1 MDAKPWCLSDALAR
15 CCEFHR
21 SFGTNKLAILEAFT
35 HTFVAVLRS
44 PGLLSKLKAAPH
56 FCSHE
61 TGCPPSR
68 PLAHSPPLQKAHFGR
83 SNKKNH
89 YSKRE
94 RPGEHPAWRQ
104 INEIH
109 LTFKP
114 QNAKMPESTKKQHF
128 SVPYQTPLIL
138 CDISWQF
145 PALCKCLPAIWFK
158 QMSWVKQPD
167 RQFLGGCFLFSLSC
181 LTERPSNGQI
191 SPGDRGVTPPPLLL
205 SLPFSHFLFFL
216 KQKGAGCCWCSCWI
230 LNPVHVNITFC
241 LHDVAPNSNKNP
253 AHCTPFVSKLFP
265 LQRRHCKSSKPRLRA
280 ACGLLSS
287 GATCLLVW
295 LLGHII
301 LAGPRSEAEGK
312 GAGAGTERIWSPAQE
327 RGARCP
333 ATCQTGLCG
342 SLDGAFCE

>member
-1 MDAKPWCLSDALAR
+1 MDAKPRCFSDALAR
-15 CCEFHR
+15 CCEFYH
-21 SFGTNKLAILEAFT
+21 SFGTNKLAILEVFT
-35 HTFVAVLRS
+35 DTFVAVLRS

-61 TGCPPSR
+61 TSCPPSR
-68 PLAHSPPLQKAHFGR
+68 PLTHSPPLQKAHFGR
-83 SNKKNH
+83 SNNKNH

-167 RQFLGGCFLFSLSC
+167 RHFFLVVFCFLYL
-181 LTERPSNGQI
+181 
-191 SPGDRGVTPPPLLL
+191 
-205 SLPFSHFLFFL
+205 
-216 KQKGAGCCWCSCWI
+216 
-230 LNPVHVNITFC
+230 
-241 LHDVAPNSNKNP
+241 
-253 AHCTPFVSKLFP
+253 VSWKDHLMV
-265 LQRRHCKSSKPRLRA
+265 K
-280 ACGLLSS
+280 
-287 GATCLLVW
+287 
-295 LLGHII
+295 
-301 LAGPRSEAEGK
+301 
-312 GAGAGTERIWSPAQE
+312 
-327 RGARCP
+327 
-333 ATCQTGLCG
+333 
-342 SLDGAFCE
+342 